1 MSLGKFLSL
10 FKLEPSRDKN
20 DRFPLKDQNCLLLLA
35 AKISRKVR
43 YFGKYGRKK
52 FFCCKLNLKSLVWPK
67 FHLRLLKELALGD
80 C

>member
-10 FKLEPSRDKN
+10 FKLEPSPNKN

-43 YFGKYGRKK
+43 YFGKYGRRKFFLLQIESKK
-52 FFCCKLNLKSLVWPK
+52 FGMAKVSFAVVKRISL
-67 FHLRLLKELALGD
+67 R
-80 C
+80 